1 MKAPSGRRR
10 PSAYIGGRNSCKAKR
25 EAPAHSRR
33 GLIRFSG
40 GEVLPDQ
47 RVYTREEVLF
57 AQVEELL
64 GRIALTE
71 EEVDALIADA
81 HALELRSAGSSGTR
95 AAQLK
100 CELAAMDT
108 RSGRL
113 LDGFLDGT
121 VPAAAYRSKADS
133 LDEQRE
139 VVQRVLWNLT
149 ISDGRIAS
157 YQLKRPFAVLEKDPS
172 GAFVSSWWAM

>member
-1 MKAPSGRRR
+1 
-10 PSAYIGGRNSCKAKR
+10 
-25 EAPAHSRR
+25 
-33 GLIRFSG
+33 
-40 GEVLPDQ
+40 
-47 RVYTREEVLF
+47 
-57 AQVEELL
+57 
-64 GRIALTE
+64 
-71 EEVDALIADA
+71 
-81 HALELRSAGSSGTR
+81 
-95 AAQLK
+95 
-100 CELAAMDT
+100 MDT